1 MCENSEKYF
10 EGTKDIK
17 MSDIIEDGI
26 SAKKLS
32 DSVSAG
38 ITDIIVAVLTVSATY
53 FSFFVM
59 DENSADI
66 MLSIVYFLFSA
77 FSIAVT
83 VFREKKFRKAAILP
97 AVLLFT
103 VIISFSLVS
112 TYDTLKMLLCCYL
125 YGCTICALN
134 GIPSFPVSSVEDIFF
149 QLKALFLIPIRN
161 VFLPIV
167 VFIKKIIAYRK
178 NDHKALKKT
187 AGILFGIILAVPV
200 FIAVS
205 SLLEDADFAFHYY
218 YSSLFSGFSRAF
230 KVITAK
236 FPFDTD
242 ILVPTLL
249 LSPFVFS
256 FIFCANHGITKNG
269 IDKIKEKEN
278 IKKLSF
284 VGAGIT
290 GGFYSLIS
298 LAYIVFIFS
307 QFTYLFAAFS
317 GELPFGYSVSG
328 YARQGFFEMST
339 VAAINFGL
347 IILGEIFSRRK
358 SDGSLPK
365 IWKYFSLF
373 FCIFTLLLII
383 IAAAKMMLYINT
395 YGLTGKRIAVII
407 ADIILFMTFIV
418 TGISLFRKNVPH
430 FRIVISSFTV
440 AAVLLVIIPLGAV
453 SAAFNTGM
461 YLSGHHKTIDTD
473 SIRFSDSLFIAGE
486 ELYKITASANR
497 FKAIEAKENLYTL
510 IYYNDDYAKRV
521 NTLDTYL
528 FRSFINEHKDEI
540 EDFSPEDLK
549 GYGNIPTHPVT
560 EQNFVCASIYLTL
573 DMPSSVTRIEIKNSL
588 FTTTVRNNDGSPLSV
603 GEYIPVHD
611 WCVIDGNGE
620 FAVITLYLENGEAH
634 SFELRKDRFFV
645 SDDPERCINV
655 GKTDH
660 FSGTFT
666 VKPDGQIYL
675 SKISVDNRGNFW

>member
-1 MCENSEKYF
+1 MPESSEKFF

-17 MSDIIEDGI
+17 MSDIIEDGV
-26 SAKKLS
+26 SDKRLS
-32 DSVSAG
+32 DSVNAG
-38 ITDIIVAVLTVSATY
+38 ITDLIIAVLTFFATY
-53 FSFFVM
+53 FSFSVM
-59 DENSADI
+59 NENSADI
-66 MLSIVYFLFSA
+66 MLSIAYFLFSA
-77 FSIAVT
+77 FTVALT
-83 VFREKKFRKAAILP
+83 VFRERKFRKAAILP

-125 YGCTICALN
+125 YGCTVCALN
-134 GIPSFPVSSVEDIFF
+134 GIQSFPISSVEDIFF
-149 QLKALFLIPIRN
+149 QLKALFLIPIKN
-161 VFLPIV
+161 VFLPVTI
-167 VFIKKIIAYRK
+167 FIKKIISFRK

-230 KVITAK
+230 KEITSK
-236 FPFDTD
+236 IPFDID
-242 ILVPTLL
+242 ILIPALL

-256 FIFCANHGITKNG
+256 FIFCANHGISKSG
-269 IDKIKEKEN
+269 IDKSRKKES

-284 VGAGIT
+284 VSAGVT

-298 LAYIVFIFS
+298 LSYVVFIFS

-328 YARQGFFEMST
+328 YARQGFFEMSA
-339 VAAINFGL
+339 VAAINFAL
-347 IILGEIFSRRK
+347 IVLGEIFSRRK
-358 SDGSLPK
+358 NDGSLPK

-383 IAAAKMMLYINT
+383 IAASKMMLYINT
-395 YGLTGKRIAVII
+395 YGLTQKRIAVIV

-440 AAVLLVIIPLGAV
+440 AAVLLLVIPLGAA
-453 SAAFNTGM
+453 SSAFNTEM
-461 YLSGHHKTIDTD
+461 YLSGRHKTIDTD
-473 SIRFSDSLFIAGE
+473 SIRFSDSLFTAAQ
-486 ELYKITASANR
+486 ELYRITACDNR
-497 FKAIEAKENLYTL
+497 FRVIEAQENLYTL
-510 IYYNDDYAKRV
+510 IYHNDDYAKKV
-521 NTLDTYL
+521 NTLDTCL

-540 EDFSPEDLK
+540 EGFKPENLK
-549 GYGNIPTHPVT
+549 GYGNIPTHLKT
-560 EQNFVCASIYLTL
+560 EQNFICANIYLTL
-573 DMPSSVTRIEIKNSL
+573 DIPSSVTRVELKNSL
-588 FTTTVRNNDGSPLSV
+588 FTTTVRNNDGTPLPVGEKLSV
-603 GEYIPVHD
+603 YD

-620 FAVITLYLENGEAH
+620 FAIITLYLENGEEH
-634 SFELRKDRFFV
+634 SFELRKDSSFV
-645 SDDPERCINV
+645 SDDPERCLNV
-655 GKTDH
+655 GKTDY

-675 SKISVDNRGNFW
+675 SKLSVDNRGVFW